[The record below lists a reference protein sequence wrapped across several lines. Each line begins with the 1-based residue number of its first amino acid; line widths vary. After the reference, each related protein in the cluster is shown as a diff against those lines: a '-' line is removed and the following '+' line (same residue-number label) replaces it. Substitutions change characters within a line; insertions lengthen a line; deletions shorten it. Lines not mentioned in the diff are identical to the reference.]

1 MATQEEQ
8 NLVTKTRN
16 EFVLSAETA
25 IKEIKNQFLNFHS
38 QLHQGEVNLIYTI
51 EKNQADI
58 LQKYDEITLKLKEIQ
73 RCRDSVISILAN
85 NSNKQFLDA
94 QLRTFTTEIN
104 EVIGKSDID
113 KLINLKWRCSDLQVD
128 TICQITV
135 RKFSEENRSIYSSF
149 IYPSSIF
156 SSSYSKGKVIP
167 LLKVPDP
174 IELERKRSNT
184 TTDAFVKK
192 SKF

>member
-1 MATQEEQ
+1 MATYEEQ
-8 NLVTKTRN
+8 NFITKTRN
-16 EFVLSAETA
+16 TFVLSAETA
-25 IKEIKNQFLNFHS
+25 IKEIKNQFAIFHS
-38 QLHQGEVNLIYTI
+38 QLHQGERNLIYTI

-73 RCRDSVISILAN
+73 RCRDSVISILTN
-85 NSNKQFLDA
+85 NSNKQLLDA

-135 RKFSEENRSIYSSF
+135 RKFSEEIRSF
-149 IYPSSIF
+149 DCRKQKRF
-156 SSSYSKGKVIP
+156 SSNIAKVMP

>member
-8 NLVTKTRN
+8 NFVTKTRN
-16 EFVLSAETA
+16 TFVLSAETA
-25 IKEIKNQFLNFHS
+25 IKEIKDKFANFHS
-38 QLHQGEVNLIYTI
+38 QLHQGERNLIYTI

-58 LQKYDEITLKLKEIQ
+58 LQKYDEITFKLKEIQ
-73 RCRDSVISILAN
+73 RCRDSVISILTN

-94 QLRTFTTEIN
+94 QLRTFTTEID

-135 RKFSEENRSIYSSF
+135 GKFSEENRSIYS
-149 IYPSSIF
+149 SSIF

-184 TTDAFVKK
+184 TTDAFIKK
-192 SKF
+192 SKY